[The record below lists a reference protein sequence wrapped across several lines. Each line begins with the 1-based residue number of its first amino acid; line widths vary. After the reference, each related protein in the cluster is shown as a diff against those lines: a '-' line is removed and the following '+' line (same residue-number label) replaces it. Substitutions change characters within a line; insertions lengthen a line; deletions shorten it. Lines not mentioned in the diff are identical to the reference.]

1 MLKISE
7 AIRSTSNQ
15 DGTILLDI
23 RHGRILGLNRVGSAV
38 FRMLERGL
46 DPAEITREISR
57 DFPANAE
64 QVRTDVLAFIESLKE
79 HNVLRTR

>member
-23 RHGRILGLNRVGSAV
+23 RHGRILGLNRMGSAV

-46 DPAEITREISR
+46 EPAEIAGEISR

-64 QVRTDVLAFIESLKE
+64 QVRTDVLGFIESLKE
-79 HNVLRTR
+79 HNVLRIC